1 MNVYNICIVIFNLLI
16 KYKRKVWKFVVLYME
31 EKNIIFY
38 LGFFILKV
46 YIFEVFIN
54 LKFKVDFFKVFMYN
68 VEFMSKMYYM
78 IFWVYDFRLVW
89 IGLFFL
95 KDVIDKYGVDAIRLV
110 ILGTVFLKVNREWL
124 E

>member
-1 MNVYNICIVIFNLLI
+1 
-16 KYKRKVWKFVVLYME
+16 ME

-78 IFWVYDFRLVW
+78 IFWVYDFRLV
-89 IGLFFL
+89 
-95 KDVIDKYGVDAIRLV
+95 
-110 ILGTVFLKVNREWL
+110 
-124 E
+124 